1 MKEFRPP
8 EEPALCADSSA
19 GVPLV
24 YSLTFSWSNRSIEMS
39 FLAYITVIPATP
51 SRRLVFRLR
60 TRHIESPS
68 GLRGIVYLLLAKHE
82 HNVVLPVDLVVG
94 LEVELDDGFENIS
107 ITLKF
112 ATRNPVPKVDE
123 NAGFAKQKG
132 LVLTQESSC
141 LSGSKHRYCLND
153 I

>member
-68 GLRGIVYLLLAKHE
+68 GLRGIVYLLHLIRAVRH
-82 HNVVLPVDLVVG
+82 HAFL
-94 LEVELDDGFENIS
+94 
-107 ITLKF
+107 
-112 ATRNPVPKVDE
+112 
-123 NAGFAKQKG
+123 KQKKK
-132 LVLTQESSC
+132 VVQSYATFIQ
-141 LSGSKHRYCLND
+141 
-153 I
+153 

>member
-24 YSLTFSWSNRSIEMS
+24 YSLTFSWSNRSIEMG

-51 SRRLVFRLR
+51 PSRLVFRLR

-68 GLRGIVYLLLAKHE
+68 GLRGIVYLIAGAVARVARAALLGGAVRHLRVALNLKKKLAC
-82 HNVVLPVDLVVG
+82 NINFTTPI
-94 LEVELDDGFENIS
+94 LE
-107 ITLKF
+107 LK
-112 ATRNPVPKVDE
+112 NYM
-123 NAGFAKQKG
+123 Q
-132 LVLTQESSC
+132 
-141 LSGSKHRYCLND
+141 H
-153 I
+153 

>member
-24 YSLTFSWSNRSIEMS
+24 YSLTIYWSNRSIEMS
-39 FLAYITVIPATP
+39 FLAYVTVIPATP

-68 GLRGIVYLLLAKHE
+68 GLRGIVYLLVLLRELAVQLARLRVE
-82 HNVVLPVDLVVG
+82 VVLPTLRCHSVD
-94 LEVELDDGFENIS
+94 
-107 ITLKF
+107 
-112 ATRNPVPKVDE
+112 
-123 NAGFAKQKG
+123 
-132 LVLTQESSC
+132 
-141 LSGSKHRYCLND
+141 
-153 I
+153 

>member
-68 GLRGIVYLLLAKHE
+68 GLRGIVYLVLHD
-82 HNVVLPVDLVVG
+82 VV
-94 LEVELDDGFENIS
+94 ERGFS
-107 ITLKF
+107 
-112 ATRNPVPKVDE
+112 
-123 NAGFAKQKG
+123 G
-132 LVLTQESSC
+132 LVLIDFILVNAPLLRELARWINIFS
-141 LSGSKHRYCLND
+141 
-153 I
+153 

>member
-8 EEPALCADSSA
+8 EEPALCAASSA

-68 GLRGIVYLLLAKHE
+68 GLRGIVYLLHANARLA
-82 HNVVLPVDLVVG
+82 
-94 LEVELDDGFENIS
+94 S
-107 ITLKF
+107 
-112 ATRNPVPKVDE
+112 TR
-123 NAGFAKQKG
+123 ASR
-132 LVLTQESSC
+132 TT
-141 LSGSKHRYCLND
+141 R
-153 I
+153 

>member
-24 YSLTFSWSNRSIEMS
+24 LFPYFLFLKSIYRNGY
-39 FLAYITVIPATP
+39 FNYTAVIPATP

-68 GLRGIVYLLLAKHE
+68 GLRGIVYL
-82 HNVVLPVDLVVG
+82 
-94 LEVELDDGFENIS
+94 S
-107 ITLKF
+107 II
-112 ATRNPVPKVDE
+112 R
-123 NAGFAKQKG
+123 
-132 LVLTQESSC
+132 
-141 LSGSKHRYCLND
+141 LSLIH

>member
-68 GLRGIVYLLLAKHE
+68 GLRGIVYLLGPAAEELAH
-82 HNVVLPVDLVVG
+82 DLHFC
-94 LEVELDDGFENIS
+94 DF
-107 ITLKF
+107 F
-112 ATRNPVPKVDE
+112 
-123 NAGFAKQKG
+123 
-132 LVLTQESSC
+132 LTFSFTT
-141 LSGSKHRYCLND
+141 LSG
-153 I
+153 

>member
-68 GLRGIVYLLLAKHE
+68 GLRGIVYLLLCLLRTVEDVRHVE
-82 HNVVLPVDLVVG
+82 HRHHHQHLVRAV
-94 LEVELDDGFENIS
+94 
-107 ITLKF
+107 
-112 ATRNPVPKVDE
+112 
-123 NAGFAKQKG
+123 Q
-132 LVLTQESSC
+132 LVAF
-141 LSGSKHRYCLND
+141 
-153 I
+153 

>member
-68 GLRGIVYLLLAKHE
+68 GLRGIVYLLIPTPIFWNSLLSAE
-82 HNVVLPVDLVVG
+82 EVVLG
-94 LEVELDDGFENIS
+94 L
-107 ITLKF
+107 
-112 ATRNPVPKVDE
+112 
-123 NAGFAKQKG
+123 
-132 LVLTQESSC
+132 SSVM
-141 LSGSKHRYCLND
+141 S
-153 I
+153 

>member
-39 FLAYITVIPATP
+39 FLAYITVISATP

-68 GLRGIVYLLLAKHE
+68 GLRGIVYLLAPLLGSLHSF
-82 HNVVLPVDLVVG
+82 HQGRVRLPQ
-94 LEVELDDGFENIS
+94 
-107 ITLKF
+107 
-112 ATRNPVPKVDE
+112 VPAS
-123 NAGFAKQKG
+123 N
-132 LVLTQESSC
+132 LVLLHQ
-141 LSGSKHRYCLND
+141 LALL
-153 I
+153 ILL

>member
-19 GVPLV
+19 GVPHV
-24 YSLTFSWSNRSIEMS
+24 YTLTFSWSNRSIEMS

-68 GLRGIVYLLLAKHE
+68 GLRGIVYLFF
-82 HNVVLPVDLVVG
+82 
-94 LEVELDDGFENIS
+94 LDFLFCFYLFEQGFS
-107 ITLKF
+107 LKGALF
-112 ATRNPVPKVDE
+112 ER
-123 NAGFAKQKG
+123 F
-132 LVLTQESSC
+132 
-141 LSGSKHRYCLND
+141 
-153 I
+153 